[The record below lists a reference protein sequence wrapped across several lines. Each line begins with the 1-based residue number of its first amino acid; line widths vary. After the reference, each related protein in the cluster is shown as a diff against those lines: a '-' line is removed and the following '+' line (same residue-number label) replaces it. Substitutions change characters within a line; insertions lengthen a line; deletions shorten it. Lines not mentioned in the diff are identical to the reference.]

1 MHQAKQTKNSDKFS
15 KQVFS
20 IFAVVVSEVIQ
31 DNRKYIKK
39 ILIKK
44 LAVWKKVL
52 LVVKIILLFC
62 TCNKTVY

>member
-1 MHQAKQTKNSDKFS
+1 MTKRGVANKS
-15 KQVFS
+15 KKT
-20 IFAVVVSEVIQ
+20 VVVSEVIQ

-39 ILIKK
+39 IIIKK

-52 LVVKIILLFC
+52 LVVNIILLFC